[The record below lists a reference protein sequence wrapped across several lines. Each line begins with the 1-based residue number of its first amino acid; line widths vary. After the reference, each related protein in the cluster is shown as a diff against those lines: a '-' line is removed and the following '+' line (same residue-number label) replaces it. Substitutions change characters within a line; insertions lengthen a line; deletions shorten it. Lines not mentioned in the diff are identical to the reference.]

1 MSNQEYWESL
11 FNRLSDEDLE
21 NIFVTNQPH
30 ECTTC
35 GTFVKVRRTNEMVN
49 SMYAGD
55 DVKYMRNQLKC
66 LKCDNVVYNVI
77 IDKLNAHNKFVAYL
91 EKLK

>member
-1 MSNQEYWESL
+1 M
-11 FNRLSDEDLE
+11 FNSLSDEDLE

-55 DVKYMRNQLKC
+55 DIKYMRNQLTCIKC
-66 LKCDNVVYNVI
+66 GYQEYIEHYHQECNDENNTEDYNLIEDV
-77 IDKLNAHNKFVAYL
+77 
-91 EKLK
+91 